1 MLALRLT
8 LESFRFAWQA
18 LKSNLL
24 RTILSLLGVTVGIFA
39 IIAVFT
45 VVDSLES
52 NIRQSMD
59 FLGEK
64 VIYVGKWPWKF
75 EPNQPWWKYFNRPV
89 PTQREFRSIER
100 MLDPT
105 SHMGMAIMA
114 NTGGNTLKAGNNS
127 LTDCNLQGVSY
138 EFQQVSKVP
147 VAKGRYFTPQEMDL
161 ARNVAIVGA
170 DIAENLFGGS
180 SALGREFSARGRK
193 FTVIGVMKKE
203 GKKLIDTPSNDTN
216 CLIPFG
222 MFSQIF
228 AINSGSGGSGVT
240 PSIIVKGREDD
251 QNLTNLESELQ
262 GALRNIRGLKPREE
276 DNFALNRP
284 EMFGELISKLFSV
297 IGVAGAVIGSFAML
311 VGGFGIANIMFV
323 SVKER
328 TNIIGIQKS
337 LGAKNYFILFQ
348 FLFEAIFLCLIGGA
362 AGIFLVFLI
371 TLIPQESLPLFL
383 SAGNVTLGLTV
394 SVVIGILAG
403 IIPAVLAANLDPVIA
418 IRSK

>member
-24 RTILSLLGVTVGIFA
+24 RTVLSLLGVTVGIFA

-75 EPNQPWWKYFNRPV
+75 DPNRPWWKYFNRPV
-89 PTQREFRSIER
+89 PTQREFRLIQRTLS
-100 MLDPT
+100 PN
-105 SHMGMAIMA
+105 SHLGMAIMA
-114 NTGGNTLKAGNNS
+114 NTGGNILKAGTNS
-127 LTDCNLQGVSY
+127 VSDCNLQGVSY

-147 VAKGRYFTPQEMDL
+147 LGEGRYFTPQEIEL
-161 ARNVAIVGA
+161 ARNVAIIGA
-170 DIAENLFGGS
+170 DIAETLFG
-180 SALGREFSARGRK
+180 SAPLGREFTARGRK

-203 GKKLIDTPSNDTN
+203 GKKLIDTPSNDAN

-228 AINSGSGGSGVT
+228 AISSGSGGGGVT

-251 QNLTNLESELQ
+251 NNLTNLESELQ
-262 GALRNIRGLKPREE
+262 GTLRNIRGLKPREE

-284 EMFGELISKLFSV
+284 EMFGEMISQLFSV

-362 AGIFLVFLI
+362 AGILLVFLI
-371 TLIPQESLPLFL
+371 TLIPQEGLPLFL

-403 IIPAVLAANLDPVIA
+403 IIPAVLASNLDPVIA